1 MIFFS
6 NEGFAMILV
15 VGLLWFE
22 LEKYGTSSEME
33 FCTGYSLSS
42 IRNFLSNNNNHHKN
56 EQGRSTLIVV
66 VLILQTFMCSEMVIY
81 ISIFWKLY
89 KQNQKENRALSKE
102 VIRLRN
108 NKNAISLS
116 GQVSTFVVEVTGT
129 LIAQTL
135 IMNNDGVG
143 VLEPAAFTCCSIVI
157 IAVISALQ
165 IVTSPELRRF
175 YLYHNHL

>member
-1 MIFFS
+1 MT
-6 NEGFAMILV
+6 LV

-22 LEKYGTSSEME
+22 LERYGTSSEME
-33 FCTGYSLSS
+33 FCTGYSLSAM
-42 IRNFLSNNNNHHKN
+42 RKFLNNNHKN
-56 EQGRSTLIVV
+56 EQGQNTLFGV

-89 KQNQKENRALSKE
+89 KQNQKENRSLSKE

-116 GQVSTFVVEVTGT
+116 GQVSTFVAEVTGT

-157 IAVISALQ
+157 IAVISGLQ

>member
-6 NEGFAMILV
+6 NKGFAMTLV

-42 IRNFLSNNNNHHKN
+42 IRNFLSNNHHKN
-56 EQGRSTLIVV
+56 EQGRSTLFVV

-89 KQNQKENRALSKE
+89 KQNQKENRALSEE

-116 GQVSTFVVEVTGT
+116 GQVSTFVAEVTGT